1 MASNLG
7 SLAVYLTANTSQFES
22 ALTSAQRTLSGFG
35 KSILA
40 IAGVTGIGAFAK
52 QSMDVYKAQLQEENR
67 LGAVLAA
74 TGNAAGLTKIQMVEY
89 SKELQKLTGLDDENI
104 IHTEAMLS
112 TFKNIRGDTF
122 KRVTAAAYDMAAVLG
137 TDASG
142 AAMKLG
148 RMLNNPAEG
157 LTALSRVGITFNDQQ
172 KKQIELMQQSGDLAG
187 AQSFI
192 LKELEG
198 RFGGTAAAMNTGG
211 KQMKRAFEDL
221 EKSIGHVLV
230 EIMGV
235 TTDAKG
241 GLTHWLQETSEKID
255 KTAFEFGFAFQ
266 SMAIDAKAG
275 FSTIIAL
282 TRPVWENIWEVLQA
296 ARTNLGNLFSWI
308 GENWQALWDNAYN
321 ISLAFVKDLGQL
333 FHGLG
338 QQIWREITLQETDWT
353 GYFANMG
360 KNMEKAMK
368 DAKITELKIVD
379 PKYVGFGGMDKELSD
394 IERKAKAEQKAL
406 IDTAT
411 KRKMLEAEKNNK
423 EQNQA
428 RKAQN
433 SPYDL
438 GLEAQKGVEQKVS
451 MALVRGT
458 MEAYKAEAQSKHD
471 ATMVTLT
478 QQIAK
483 NTQKMADSKN
493 TTINVNL
500 QTVDAFGGQ

>member
-40 IAGVTGIGAFAK
+40 IAGVTGLGAFAK
-52 QSMDVYKAQLQEENR
+52 QSIDAYKSQIQEEKR

-74 TGNAAGLTKIQMVEY
+74 TGNAAGLTKQNMKDY
-89 SKELQKLTGLDDENI
+89 AGELKNLTGIDDDVI
-104 IHTEAMLS
+104 LHTETMLS

-122 KRVTAAAYDMAAVLG
+122 KRVTVAAYDMAEVLG

-157 LTALSRVGITFNDQQ
+157 LSALSRVGITFNDQQ
-172 KKQIELMQQSGDLAG
+172 KKQIELMQQSGDMLG
-187 AQSFI
+187 AQNFI

-221 EKSIGHVLV
+221 QKAIGHSLV
-230 EIMGV
+230 EIAGI
-235 TTDAKG
+235 TSDAKG
-241 GLTHWLQETSEKID
+241 GLTYWLQDTAEKID

-266 SMAIDAKAG
+266 SMAIEAKYSALQIAG
-275 FSTIIAL
+275 IFEAMYSSFSIGLDNLSDKTKWLINLI
-282 TRPVWENIWEVLQA
+282 PSGLQTA
-296 ARTNLGNLFSWI
+296 
-308 GENWQALWDNAYN
+308 WDF
-321 ISLAFVKDLGQL
+321 IKAF
-333 FHGLG
+333 F
-338 QQIWREITLQETDWT
+338 TD
-353 GYFANMG
+353 
-360 KNMEKAMK
+360 
-368 DAKITELKIVD
+368 V
-379 PKYVGFGGMDKELSD
+379 KELSQNVFSAMATYLKSGLTD
-394 IERKAKAEQKAL
+394 PSGWDYVEGRFGSALKFQKKKFEEEMKMPEISASGSFNFKLDEMLKNTNAAKDAELKAL
-406 IDTAT
+406 TDVAA

-423 EQNQA
+423 EQTQA
-428 RKAQN
+428 RKAKDN
-433 SPYDL
+433 PYDL
-438 GLEAQKGVEQKVS
+438 GMEAQKGVEQKVS

-458 MEAYKAEAQSKHD
+458 MEAYKAEAQAKHD

-493 TTINVNL
+493 TTINVKL
-500 QTVDAFGGQ
+500 ETVNAFGG